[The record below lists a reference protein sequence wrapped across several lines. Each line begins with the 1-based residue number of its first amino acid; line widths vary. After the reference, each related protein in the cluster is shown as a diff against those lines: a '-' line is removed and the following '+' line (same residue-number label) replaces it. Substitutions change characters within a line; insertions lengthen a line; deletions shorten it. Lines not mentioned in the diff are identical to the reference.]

1 MSNTSLW
8 GTQGV
13 LAGFNHALLFLCV
26 SMYVGTGWSL
36 VLFSFPIAPQL
47 TPATYYNQFVPQ
59 VTAATHFFTYMTG
72 LMLLCAGLMLYCER
86 RTRLWGF
93 PLGVLLGVVA
103 ATALTMVFIIPYN
116 KQMSAGIT
124 DAAVLHTVLRSWMRL
139 NVVRVLLWTAQWL
152 CMMGYFFRKYQQA
165 NAYGNPA

>member
-1 MSNTSLW
+1 MPLL
-8 GTQGV
+8 GTHGV
-13 LAGFNHALLFLCV
+13 LAGLSHSLLFLCV

-59 VTAATHFFTYMTG
+59 VTEATQFFTYMTG
-72 LMLLCAGLMLYCER
+72 LMLLCGGLMLYCER
-86 RTRLWGF
+86 RTGLWGF

-103 ATALTMVFIIPYN
+103 ATALTMLFIIPYN

-124 DAAVLHTVLRSWMRL
+124 DAAVLRTVLHHWMRL

-152 CMMGYFFRKYQQA
+152 CMMGYFFRQYQRA
-165 NAYGNPA
+165 NGYGTETDAH